1 MGQVSSR
8 MQGARNDIIR
18 AGRRVRGA
26 GSLPGFVVIGVQRGG
41 TTTLF
46 ATLRRH
52 PAVGDPLRKEIH
64 YFDSAYARPLG
75 WYRSFFPSVQAMR
88 HRGERVTGE
97 ASPSYVFHPLVPE
110 RVAETLPGARFI
122 VMLRDPVARAW
133 SHHSHQTALGNETLS
148 FEEAIDAEEARLVGE
163 QERIASD
170 PSFAATRF
178 RRVSYLARGDYA
190 PQLERWFSA
199 VGKDRLLV
207 LVSEEF
213 FADPLMSFRGVERF
227 LDLPHWENVGPI
239 TARYAP
245 GLATNEM
252 SDETRERLRS
262 SFAPKIRRTEELL
275 GRELP
280 WPRPTATTS
289 EDRPSAPAAPRGDSG
304 S

>member
-1 MGQVSSR
+1 
-8 MQGARNDIIR
+8 
-18 AGRRVRGA
+18 
-26 GSLPGFVVIGVQRGG
+26 
-41 TTTLF
+41 
-46 ATLRRH
+46 
-52 PAVGDPLRKEIH
+52 
-64 YFDSAYARPLG
+64 
-75 WYRSFFPSVQAMR
+75 
-88 HRGERVTGE
+88 
-97 ASPSYVFHPLVPE
+97 
-110 RVAETLPGARFI
+110 
-122 VMLRDPVARAW
+122 
-133 SHHSHQTALGNETLS
+133 LGNETLS